1 MLTISQ
7 LAAYAGVTVRAVRH
21 YHQIGL
27 LPEPERDA
35 SGYRRYGATA
45 VVSLIKI
52 RTLANA
58 GVPLSQ
64 IGQMLQAGAPAFAEA
79 VERIDG
85 HLREEIER
93 LETSRKQIAQLAAG
107 DSLVLPPEVISY
119 LDRLRQIGASER
131 VVEGERDGW
140 ILVAARWPDRI
151 REVIASKHAQLDDP
165 QLVRLYRV
173 LSEIGESDPA
183 DDSRLAEAADILAG
197 LAEQAYACGELNLEE
212 VAHDDL
218 AVDLLDAL
226 LVESDPRAQ
235 RMLDLMRE
243 RGWAGWTRLERLADP
258 PGQPPGMPVPE
269 NVSTYGTINSNKDP
283 KTTLDLTDQPASS
296 SEPGS

>member
-1 MLTISQ
+1 MLTIGQ
-7 LAAYAGVTVRAVRH
+7 LAAYAAVTVRAVRH

-52 RTLANA
+52 RTLASA

-64 IGQMLQAGAPAFAEA
+64 IGQMLEVGAPAFAEA
-79 VERIDG
+79 VQRIDSQ
-85 HLREEIER
+85 LRDEIER

-107 DSLVLPPEVISY
+107 DNLALPPEVVAY
-119 LDRLRQIGASER
+119 LDRLREIGASEPM
-131 VVEGERDGW
+131 VESQRDGW

-151 REVIASKHAQLDDP
+151 REWIPGKFAELDDP
-165 QLVRLYRV
+165 RLVRLYRV
-173 LSEIGESDPA
+173 LSEVLESDA
-183 DDSRLAEAADILAG
+183 GDDPRLEEAADIMAG
-197 LAEQAYACGELNLEE
+197 LLEQAYASGEIMPGG

-218 AVDLLDAL
+218 AFDLLDAL
-226 LVESDPRAQ
+226 AVESDPRTE

-243 RGWAGWTRLERLADP
+243 RGWTGWNRPERLAEP
-258 PGQPPGMPVPE
+258 P
-269 NVSTYGTINSNKDP
+269 D
-283 KTTLDLTDQPASS
+283 
-296 SEPGS
+296 

>member
-1 MLTISQ
+1 MLTIGQ

-64 IGQMLQAGAPAFAEA
+64 IGQMLEAYAPAFAEA
-79 VERIDG
+79 VQRIDS
-85 HLREEIER
+85 HLRDEIER

-107 DSLVLPPEVISY
+107 DSLALPPEVISY
-119 LDRLRQIGASER
+119 LDRLREIGASER
-131 VVEGERDGW
+131 MLEGERDGW

-151 REVIASKHAQLDDP
+151 REWMPGKLAQLDDP
-165 QLVRLYRV
+165 RLVRLYRV
-173 LSEIGESDPA
+173 LSELLDSDA
-183 DDSRLAEAADILAG
+183 GDDDPRPQEAADIMADLF
-197 LAEQAYACGELNLEE
+197 EQAYASGEINPDD

-218 AVDLLDAL
+218 AFDLLDAL
-226 LVESDPRAQ
+226 AVEFDPRTQ

-243 RGWAGWTRLERLADP
+243 RGWTGWNRPERLAEP
-258 PGQPPGMPVPE
+258 P
-269 NVSTYGTINSNKDP
+269 D
-283 KTTLDLTDQPASS
+283 
-296 SEPGS
+296 

>member
-52 RTLANA
+52 RALADA

-64 IGQMLQAGAPAFAEA
+64 VAQMLEADASTFAEA

-85 HLREEIER
+85 HLRDEIER

-107 DSLVLPPEVISY
+107 DSLALPPEVLTY
-119 LDRLRQIGASER
+119 LDRLREIGASER

-151 REVIASKHAQLDDP
+151 GEIVPAKLAELEDP
-165 QLVRLYRV
+165 QLIRLYRV
-173 LSEIGESDPA
+173 LSELFDSNLA
-183 DDSRLAEAADILAG
+183 DDRLLEEAADIMAG
-197 LAEQAYACGELNLEE
+197 LLERAYASGESDLD
-212 VAHDDL
+212 VAQDDL
-218 AVDLLDAL
+218 AFDLLDAL
-226 LVESDPRAQ
+226 AVESDPRAE
-235 RMLDLMRE
+235 RLMDLMRE
-243 RGWAGWTRLERLADP
+243 RGWAGWTRLERLAEP
-258 PGQPPGMPVPE
+258 PG
-269 NVSTYGTINSNKDP
+269 
-283 KTTLDLTDQPASS
+283 
-296 SEPGS
+296 